1 MEAAETRIVIIDD
14 DPTGCQ
20 TVRDVPVFMVWDET
34 SIREALERYEA
45 FFILTNTRAMTAGEA
60 RKVSREVAENLKQ
73 ANGGRYRLVIM
84 SRGDSTLRGHLLPEL
99 EPLEVNFGPFDGLIL
114 CPAFF
119 EGDRYTVDDVHCVR
133 TSQGLIPVTET
144 EFARDAVFGYTHAAL
159 PEWLEEVTQ
168 GFFHAGRAVSL
179 RTELIRSGAQAVYE
193 KLMTVSGMSPVVV
206 NALNYADMET
216 VDAAIRK
223 AEHAGKRFVYR
234 TAASMVRV
242 RLGQQATAL
251 YRPEKSMRPGI
262 VVVGSYTDKTTAQ
275 LKLLLRRKDL
285 CAVEIEVDRVLAGS
299 AEAYGREL
307 TERLNRELGC
317 RSCVVFTSRTYALSG
332 SAADRQ
338 RDGARIASFVDA
350 VFRGLTT
357 IPGFIVSKGGITS
370 YTVARYGLGISRAMV
385 RGQIADGVPV
395 WRIDSESG
403 FTGVDYV
410 VFPGNVG
417 NANTLAE
424 VLDCF
429 V

>member
-1 MEAAETRIVIIDD
+1 
-14 DPTGCQ
+14 
-20 TVRDVPVFMVWDET
+20 
-34 SIREALERYEA
+34 
-45 FFILTNTRAMTAGEA
+45 MTAGEA
-60 RKVSREVAENLKQ
+60 RKVSREVAENLKR

-119 EGDRYTVDDVHCVR
+119 EGDRYTIDDVHCVR
-133 TSQGLIPVTET
+133 TSHGLIPVTET

-168 GFFHAGRAVSL
+168 GFFHAGQAVSL
-179 RTELIRSGAQAVYE
+179 RTKLIRSGAQAVFE
-193 KLMTVSGMSPVVV
+193 KLMTASGMSPVVV

-242 RLGQQATAL
+242 RLGQRAAAL

-275 LKLLLRRKDL
+275 LGVLLRRKDL
-285 CAVEIEVDRVLAGS
+285 CAVEIEVERVLAGS
-299 AEAYGREL
+299 AETYGREL
-307 TERLNRELGC
+307 TEWLNRELGC

-338 RDGARIASFVDA
+338 RDGARIASFIDA

-357 IPGFIVSKGGITS
+357 VPGFIVSKGGITS

-417 NANTLAE
+417 NTNTLAE
-424 VLDCF
+424 VFDRF

>member
-1 MEAAETRIVIIDD
+1 METAETRIVIIDD

-20 TVRDVPVFMVWDET
+20 TVRDVPVFLVWDET
-34 SIREALERYEA
+34 SIREALARYEA
-45 FFILTNTRAMTAGEA
+45 FFILTDSRAMTVVEA
-60 RKVSREVAENLKQ
+60 RKVSCEVAENLKK

-99 EPLEVNFGPFDGLIL
+99 EPLEENFGPFDGLIL

-159 PEWLEEVTQ
+159 PKWIEEVSQ
-168 GFFHAGRAVSL
+168 GFFRAARAVSL
-179 RTELIRSGAQAVYE
+179 RTELIRSGVQAVYE
-193 KLMTVSGMSPVVV
+193 KLMTVSGMAPVVV
-206 NALNYADMET
+206 NALDYADMET

-223 AEHAGKRFVYR
+223 AESTGKRFVYR

-242 RLGQQATAL
+242 RLGQRAAAL
-251 YRPEKSMRPGI
+251 YRPEKSLRPGI

-275 LKLLLRRKDL
+275 LEVLLQRKGL
-285 CAVEIEVDRVLAGS
+285 CVVEIEVERVLAGA

-307 TERLNRELGC
+307 TERLNRELSC
-317 RSCVVFTSRTYALSG
+317 RSCVVFTSRSYALSG

-338 RDGARIASFVDA
+338 RDGAKIASFVDS
-350 VFRGLTT
+350 VFRGLTAV
-357 IPGFIVSKGGITS
+357 PGFIVSKGGITS

-395 WRIDSESG
+395 WRIDPASG
-403 FTGVDYV
+403 FAGMDYV

-424 VLDCF
+424 VYDCF
-429 V
+429 I

>member
-34 SIREALERYEA
+34 SIREALARYEA
-45 FFILTNTRAMTAGEA
+45 FFILTNTRAMTADEA
-60 RKVSREVAENLKQ
+60 RKVSREVAENLKR
-73 ANGGRYRLVIM
+73 ANSGRYRLVIM

-114 CPAFF
+114 CPTFF
-119 EGDRYTVDDVHCVR
+119 EGDRYTIDDVHCVR
-133 TSQGLIPVTET
+133 TSHGLIPVTET

-168 GFFHAGRAVSL
+168 GFFHADRAVSL
-179 RTELIRSGAQAVYE
+179 RTELIRSGAQAVFE

-223 AEHAGKRFVYR
+223 AENAGKRFVYR

-242 RLGQQATAL
+242 RLGQRAAAL
-251 YRPEKSMRPGI
+251 YRPEKSLRPGI

-275 LKLLLRRKDL
+275 LEVLLRRRDL
-285 CAVEIEVDRVLAGS
+285 CAVEIEVERVLAGS
-299 AEAYGREL
+299 AEVYGREL

-332 SAADRQ
+332 STADRQ

-357 IPGFIVSKGGITS
+357 VPGFIVSKGGITS
-370 YTVARYGLGISRAMV
+370 YRVARYGLGISRAMV

-417 NANTLAE
+417 NTNTLAE
-424 VLDCF
+424 VFDCF

>member
-1 MEAAETRIVIIDD
+1 METAETRIVIIDD

-20 TVRDVPVFMVWDET
+20 TVRDVPVFLVWDET
-34 SIREALERYEA
+34 SIREALARYEA
-45 FFILTNTRAMTAGEA
+45 FFILTNTRAMTADEA
-60 RKVSREVAENLKQ
+60 RKVSCEVAENLKR

-84 SRGDSTLRGHLLPEL
+84 SRSDSTLRGHLLPEL
-99 EPLEVNFGPFDGLIL
+99 EPLAEHFGPFDGLIL

-133 TSQGLIPVTET
+133 TAQGLIPVTKT
-144 EFARDAVFGYTHAAL
+144 EFARDAVFGYTHATLSA
-159 PEWLEEVTQ
+159 WIEEVSQ
-168 GFFHAGRAVSL
+168 GFFRAVRTVSL
-179 RTELIRSGAQAVYE
+179 RTELIRSGVQAVCE
-193 KLMTVSGMSPVVV
+193 KLMIVSGMTPVVV

-223 AEHAGKRFVYR
+223 AEKAGKRFVYR

-242 RLGQQATAL
+242 RLGQQAAAR
-251 YRPEKSMRPGI
+251 YCPEKRVRPGI

-275 LKLLLRRKDL
+275 LEVLLRREGL
-285 CAVEIEVDRVLAGS
+285 CAVEIEVERVLAG
-299 AEAYGREL
+299 AADAYRREL
-307 TERLNRELGC
+307 TERLNRELDC
-317 RSCVVFTSRTYALSG
+317 RSCVVYTSRSYALSG

-350 VFRGLTT
+350 VVRGLTT
-357 IPGFIVSKGGITS
+357 PSGFIVSKGGITS
-370 YTVARYGLGISRAMV
+370 YTVARYGLGITRAMV
-385 RGQIADGVPV
+385 QGQIADGVPV

-403 FTGVDYV
+403 FAGVDYV

-424 VLDCF
+424 VVDCF
-429 V
+429 I

>member
-34 SIREALERYEA
+34 SIREALARYEA
-45 FFILTNTRAMTAGEA
+45 FFILTNTRAMMAGEA

-119 EGDRYTVDDVHCVR
+119 EGDRYTIDDVHCVR

-168 GFFHAGRAVSL
+168 GFFHADRAVSL
-179 RTELIRSGAQAVYE
+179 RTELIRSGAQTIYE

-242 RLGQQATAL
+242 RLGQRAAAL

-275 LKLLLRRKDL
+275 LEVLLQHKDL
-285 CAVEIEVDRVLAGS
+285 CAVEIEVERVLAGS

-338 RDGARIASFVDA
+338 RDGARIASFIDA

-357 IPGFIVSKGGITS
+357 VPGFIVSKGGITS

-417 NANTLAE
+417 NTNTLAE
-424 VLDCF
+424 VFDRF

>member
-1 MEAAETRIVIIDD
+1 METRIVIIDD

-20 TVRDVPVFMVWDET
+20 TVRDVPVLLVWDEA
-34 SIREALERYEA
+34 SIREALARYGA
-45 FFILTNTRAMTAGEA
+45 FFILTNTRAMTADEA
-60 RKVSREVAENLKQ
+60 REVSRAIAGNLNR
-73 ANGGRYRLVIM
+73 ANDGRYRLVLM

-99 EPLEVNFGPFDGLIL
+99 EPLVAKFGPFDGLLL

-119 EGDRYTVDDVHCVR
+119 EGGRYTVDDVHCVG
-133 TSQGLIPVTET
+133 TSAGLVPVTET

-159 PEWLEEVTQ
+159 PQWLEQVTE
-168 GFFHAGRAVSL
+168 GSFRAERTVSL
-179 RTELIRSGAQAVYE
+179 RTESIRRGVDAVLE
-193 KLMTVSGMSPVVV
+193 KLMTISGFTPVVV

-223 AEHAGKRFVYR
+223 AEDAGKRFVYR

-242 RLGQQATAL
+242 RLGQRAAAP
-251 YRPEKSMRPGI
+251 YRPQKSARPGI
-262 VVVGSYTDKTTAQ
+262 VVVGSYTAKTTAQ
-275 LKLLLRRKDL
+275 LEVLLRRSDL
-285 CAVEIEVDRVLAGS
+285 CPIEIEVERVLART
-299 AEAYGREL
+299 AESYGREL
-307 TERLNRELGC
+307 TERLNRELAC
-317 RSCVVFTSRTYALSG
+317 RSCVVYTSRTCALSG

-338 RDGARIASFVDA
+338 HNGAKIASFVDG

-357 IPGFIVSKGGITS
+357 APRFIVSKGGITS
-370 YTVARYGLGISRAMV
+370 YTVARNGLGISRATV
-385 RGQIADGVPV
+385 LGQIADGVPV
-395 WRIDSESG
+395 WRIDSDEG

-424 VLDCF
+424 VFECF

>member
-34 SIREALERYEA
+34 SIREALARHEA

-60 RKVSREVAENLKQ
+60 RKVSREVAENLKR
-73 ANGGRYRLVIM
+73 ANSGRYRLVIM

-99 EPLEVNFGPFDGLIL
+99 ESLEVNFGPFDGLIL

-119 EGDRYTVDDVHCVR
+119 EGDRYTIDDVHCVR
-133 TSQGLIPVTET
+133 TSHGLIPVTET
-144 EFARDAVFGYTHAAL
+144 EFACDAVFGYTHAAL

-168 GFFHAGRAVSL
+168 GFFHADRAVSL
-179 RTELIRSGAQAVYE
+179 RMELIRSGAQAVYE

-242 RLGQQATAL
+242 RLGQRAAAL

-275 LKLLLRRKDL
+275 LEVLLQHKNL
-285 CAVEIEVDRVLAGS
+285 CAVEIEVERVLAGS
-299 AEAYGREL
+299 AEAYGRKL
-307 TERLNRELGC
+307 TERLNRELAC

-332 SAADRQ
+332 STADRQ

-350 VFRGLTT
+350 VIRGLTT
-357 IPGFIVSKGGITS
+357 VPGFIVSKGGITS

-385 RGQIADGVPV
+385 QGQIAHGVPV

-417 NANTLAE
+417 NANTLAD
-424 VLDCF
+424 VFDCF

>member
-1 MEAAETRIVIIDD
+1 METAETRIVIIDD

-34 SIREALERYEA
+34 SIREALARYGA

-60 RKVSREVAENLKQ
+60 REVSREVAENLKR
-73 ANGGRYRLVIM
+73 ANDGHYRLVIM

-168 GFFHAGRAVSL
+168 GFFHIDRAVSL

-223 AEHAGKRFVYR
+223 AENAGKRFVYR

-242 RLGQQATAL
+242 RLGQQAAAL
-251 YRPEKSMRPGI
+251 YRPEKSLRPGI

-275 LKLLLRRKDL
+275 LGVLLRRKDL
-285 CAVEIEVDRVLAGS
+285 CAVEIEVERVLGGS

-317 RSCVVFTSRTYALSG
+317 RSCVVFTSRIYALSG

-338 RDGARIASFVDA
+338 RDGARIASFIDA

-357 IPGFIVSKGGITS
+357 VPGFIVSKGGITS
-370 YTVARYGLGISRAMV
+370 YTVARYGLEISQAMV

-395 WRIDSESG
+395 WRIDSESE

-417 NANTLAE
+417 NTNTLAE
-424 VLDCF
+424 VFDRF